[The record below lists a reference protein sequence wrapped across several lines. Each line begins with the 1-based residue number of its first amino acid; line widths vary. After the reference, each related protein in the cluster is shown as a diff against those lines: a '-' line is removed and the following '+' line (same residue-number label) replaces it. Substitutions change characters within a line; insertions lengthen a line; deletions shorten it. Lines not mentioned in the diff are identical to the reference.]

1 MKEVYV
7 LAIGGSGARILRS
20 LVMLLAAGVETGA
33 KIVPIIIDPDEGAG
47 NLSETIQLLELYQR
61 IREKAIDG
69 QVEDLITFSTPIEK
83 VSGADYLVKL
93 NNVAG
98 EKFREYVG
106 ESLGMSQAS
115 QGLLSSLFSRNNLE
129 LDMTIGFKGNPN
141 IGSIVLGQ
149 FEENKTYEDFLKDL
163 QNGDSSQKSI
173 FIISSIFGG
182 TGASGFP
189 TLLKS
194 LRSHQTVVRD
204 MRIGALS
211 LLPYFSLQNNE
222 DSAIDSATFYA
233 KTRAALSYYMSN
245 IIGNNNVDDFYLL
258 GDKTPNSYD
267 NHDGGKAQRNIAH
280 FVELAGA
287 MSIVHFARQE
297 AARPQPVK
305 AQMYEYGING
315 GNQGS
320 SIGFKNL
327 GDQMEKELA
336 TPLTAFYLMRRFLEN
351 TDVSKDLDPWLK
363 SIQPTLDG
371 AFIDD
376 LEEFL
381 IQYEQ
386 WLGELGA
393 HRSHGFV
400 PLSLDQSID
409 DLFNC
414 VPEYKVEKKSFFSKL
429 TGAKENIALYR
440 NTLNSL
446 SKEQG
451 APTTEGGLLNMLS
464 DASYDLCRDEIKLP

>member
-61 IREKAIDG
+61 IREKATDG
-69 QVEDLITFSTPIEK
+69 QVDDLITFSTPIEK

-149 FEENKTYEDFLKDL
+149 FEENKAYEDFLKDL

-233 KTRAALSYYMSN
+233 KTRAALSYYMAN

-280 FVELAGA
+280 FVELA
-287 MSIVHFARQE
+287 
-297 AARPQPVK
+297 
-305 AQMYEYGING
+305 
-315 GNQGS
+315 
-320 SIGFKNL
+320 
-327 GDQMEKELA
+327 
-336 TPLTAFYLMRRFLEN
+336 
-351 TDVSKDLDPWLK
+351 
-363 SIQPTLDG
+363 
-371 AFIDD
+371 
-376 LEEFL
+376 
-381 IQYEQ
+381 
-386 WLGELGA
+386 
-393 HRSHGFV
+393 
-400 PLSLDQSID
+400 
-409 DLFNC
+409 
-414 VPEYKVEKKSFFSKL
+414 
-429 TGAKENIALYR
+429 
-440 NTLNSL
+440 
-446 SKEQG
+446 
-451 APTTEGGLLNMLS
+451 
-464 DASYDLCRDEIKLP
+464 